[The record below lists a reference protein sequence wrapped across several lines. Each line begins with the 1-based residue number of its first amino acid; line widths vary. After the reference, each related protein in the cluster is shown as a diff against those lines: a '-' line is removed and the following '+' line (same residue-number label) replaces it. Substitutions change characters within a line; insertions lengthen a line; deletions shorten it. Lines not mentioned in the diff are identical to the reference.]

1 MEKSPIQQQNQELS
15 RQNQTLTE
23 QFQTMMEGIIKNT
36 IEPLVMQNNYLIQQ
50 NKILME
56 QNKKLNQDLQ
66 AVVEKAIENKVEP
79 LVQEI
84 KTLKAE
90 QREIVKNAVT
100 EAIKTQMTYLI
111 DRQVEKIIEKI
122 NAQGDRLSDNQK
134 EIGKFLV
141 SFQENVKDY
150 ITNSEKS
157 EKEMLEEGEKI
168 LDVLNDLG
176 KGLINAHDGIM
187 GLQNSWGETL
197 GNALGNIGIGIKGL
211 AERMD
216 NAERN
221 VINNQDYTYKAVKS
235 IETTIDRKSW

>member
-23 QFQTMMEGIIKNT
+23 QFQIMMEGIIKNT

-56 QNKKLNQDLQ
+56 QNKKLNQELQ
-66 AVVEKAIENKVEP
+66 SVVEKAIENKVEP
-79 LVQEI
+79 LVEEI

-90 QREIVKNAVT
+90 QREIVKNAVA
-100 EAIKTQMTYLI
+100 EAIKTQMKYLI
-111 DRQVEKIIEKI
+111 DRQVEKLIEKI

-134 EIGKFLV
+134 ELAKFLV
-141 SFQENVKDY
+141 SFQEDVKDY
-150 ITNSEKS
+150 ITKSEKS

-168 LDVLNDLG
+168 LDVLDDLG
-176 KGLINAHDGIM
+176 KGLINAHSGLTD
-187 GLQNSWGETL
+187 LQNSWGETL

-216 NAERN
+216 NAEKN
-221 VINNQDYTYKAVKS
+221 ILNNQEYTYKAVKS
-235 IETTIDRKSW
+235 VDSLIHRKSW